1 MKKRGDRTMSELYD
15 RTQKIPRSKVEGSSC
30 KEPLDEPVD
39 ESGGINE
46 NKKSP
51 SRKRSIQDD
60 DNPCAK
66 PESGTCNVCNTPCSS
81 CLHRMRVE
89 TDTCSFVGACSEH
102 FHCEN
107 AETISKLRNPNKPKP
122 FDVGIVKQE
131 GQGESTSCLTNS
143 RKLKDTQRLDSHK
156 ESSSDNCQESQEK
169 KMFNSTDSQEK
180 SDSNFRVSEKNNVLS
195 KKMSGGLEN
204 CDTRGFSEKDRKQFH
219 KVVEVKN
226 QETDNGLIDV
236 NVCDICGDTGREELL
251 ATCSRCIDGAEHTY
265 CMRVRLE
272 KVPEGDW
279 LCEECQLK
287 DKADKEKQRQRHTQ
301 TTPLSTPLS
310 EKENKSDITISKNP
324 FSCHKK
330 LRISTDRAV
339 YVSVPPPSPR
349 KSFKEVISPGK
360 SSNLTREKL
369 VKTETCSFK
378 EVMSPRKSSNLSREN
393 SSKMEICSPKDRNSG
408 QIMKKSHAL
417 SRSYSLSNVSL
428 LRDVEKGQSEMPPPK
443 GKMTKHLS
451 FKNPSMKPKVKS
463 MAESIPT
470 KEKASGFSLLKPT
483 DEARPFRRLIKSAS
497 LKEGSSSHANPDSL
511 KLAKPSSPTVHI
523 SPPKSLEMRREREK
537 ISLEKKHFKRENRT
551 NVLAQQPGAIV
562 KKIESKAE
570 GNIPKKPEYVASF
583 SRMEPAPGDKKMSK
597 SVLTKQHQAYKDPR
611 SVLSPKERDKKFNRL
626 KTAVKSVLPVA
637 KDGEKSETFDKP
649 KLPILKT
656 GVSYTSKNQKT
667 ISSNIRENSRST
679 FSDRSKVEKA
689 PRDLLSAASSL
700 EKEEPGDLDVMSP
713 SVGVEKMKLPKDMLS
728 RSSSLDKVKTL
739 DINVITTAV
748 GVDKTKAE
756 VMLSRS
762 SSLDEGKNRG
772 INVIATSVR
781 VDKIKAPTDILSQDR
796 ALEKPMDS
804 NGISSGD
811 EFKITKATVE
821 TLTDSNAVSVNV
833 KHVELTP
840 SVPVIYD
847 SSSLRTPKTRSIPEQ
862 DSVWRGSFEIMR
874 ATTQAWESFDGI
886 QAHFSTHVSPKVFDV
901 VAKFSDKLKLEE
913 VPWGTAWPGQF
924 QEIKPSEE
932 HVALFFFARDL
943 ESYEVSY
950 SRLLQSLIAD
960 NLALR
965 GHICGVELL
974 IFPSDKLPEQ
984 SQRWNSL
991 FYLWG
996 IFCARRQ
1003 APPKTSL
1010 KSPKPIGGAS
1020 GNFST
1025 KINEDVKPSKE
1036 LNIIDNLPKLKVEDV
1051 TNALDVG
1058 PVPYKKQGEQ
1068 KSCLD
1073 PSVFCADREARNASH
1088 PASIKQ
1094 SCAVKAEDSNEMAGI
1109 ISDGKVNNK
1118 TLSLEKPTD
1127 AKLKPGNE
1135 GAYLSDGTSCDEL
1148 DLKRK
1153 REHDDSHIETAHKRS
1168 TLLNKLVSPKIHPLS
1183 IDLEKPAQTCDSYK
1197 RSTLL
1202 NKLVSPKIH
1211 PLSIDLEKPAQTC
1224 DLYSTEDVEGTRVG
1238 DAGQSKLGNNLVN
1251 VILSDDE
1258 DVAHKMPN
1266 LNLALGNKNP
1276 WQKEVLPLP
1285 LFPLLKA
1292 KEEESDASLSLSLTI
1307 APPGSEKGME
1317 RPAGKMQQFLPEKP
1331 GVKEP
1336 LRLFG
1341 GYISR

>member
-15 RTQKIPRSKVEGSSC
+15 RTQKIPRLKVEGSSC
-30 KEPLDEPVD
+30 KEPLDQPVH

-60 DNPCAK
+60 DNSYVK

-107 AETISKLRNPNKPKP
+107 AETISKLRNHNKPKP

-143 RKLKDTQRLDSHK
+143 RKQKDTQRLDSHK
-156 ESSSDNCQESQEK
+156 ESSSDNCEESQEK
-169 KMFNSTDSQEK
+169 KRFNSTDSQEK

-195 KKMSGGLEN
+195 KKLSGGLEN
-204 CDTRGFSEKDRKQFH
+204 CDTRGFSEKDRKQVH

-236 NVCDICGDTGREELL
+236 NVCDICGDTGREEQL

-272 KVPEGDW
+272 KLPEGDW

-287 DKADKEKQRQRHTQ
+287 DIADKEKQRRRPTQ

-324 FSCHKK
+324 FSRHKK
-330 LRISTDRAV
+330 LRVSTDRAV

-349 KSFKEVISPGK
+349 KSFKELISPGK

-369 VKTETCSFK
+369 VNTETCSSK

-393 SSKMEICSPKDRNSG
+393 LLKMEICSPKDRNSG
-408 QIMKKSHAL
+408 QILKKSHAL
-417 SRSYSLSNVSL
+417 SRSYSLSNVPL

-470 KEKASGFSLLKPT
+470 KEKTSGFSLLKPT
-483 DEARPFRRLIKSAS
+483 DEARPPFRRLIKSAS
-497 LKEGSSSHANPDSL
+497 LKEGSSTRANPDSL
-511 KLAKPSSPTVHI
+511 KLAKPSCPTVHI
-523 SPPKSLEMRREREK
+523 NPPKSLETSREREK
-537 ISLEKKHFKRENRT
+537 ISLEKKHFKRENCT

-570 GNIPKKPEYVASF
+570 GSIPKKPEYVASF

-626 KTAVKSVLPVA
+626 KTAVKSVFPVA

-649 KLPILKT
+649 KLPILKS

-700 EKEEPGDLDVMSP
+700 EKEEPGDLDVMPP

-728 RSSSLDKVKTL
+728 RSSSLDKEKTL

-756 VMLSRS
+756 VLLSRS

-772 INVIATSVR
+772 INVITTSVR

-804 NGISSGD
+804 NGISSGG
-811 EFKITKATVE
+811 EFKITKATAE
-821 TLTDSNAVSVNV
+821 TLTDSNAVSVIV

-840 SVPVIYD
+840 LVPVIYD
-847 SSSLRTPKTRSIPEQ
+847 SSSLGTPSRTLSIPEQ
-862 DSVWRGSFEIMR
+862 DSVWQGSFEIMR
-874 ATTQAWESFDGI
+874 GTTQAWESFDGI
-886 QAHFSTHVSPKVFDV
+886 QAHFSAHVSPKVFDV

-943 ESYEVSY
+943 ESYVVSY

-996 IFCARRQ
+996 IFCARKQ

-1010 KSPKPIGGAS
+1010 KSHKPIGGAS

-1025 KINEDVKPSKE
+1025 KINEDVKPRKE

-1058 PVPYKKQGEQ
+1058 PVPYKKPGEQ

-1088 PASIKQ
+1088 PASIEQ
-1094 SCAVKAEDSNEMAGI
+1094 SCAVKAEDANEMAGI

-1135 GAYLSDGTSCDEL
+1135 GAYLSDGTSYDEL

-1183 IDLEKPAQTCDSYK
+1183 IDLEKPAQTCD
-1197 RSTLL
+1197 
-1202 NKLVSPKIH
+1202 
-1211 PLSIDLEKPAQTC
+1211 
-1224 DLYSTEDVEGTRVG
+1224 LYSTEDVEGARVG
-1238 DAGQSKLGNNLVN
+1238 DAGQSKLRNNLVN
-1251 VILSDDE
+1251 VIPSDDE
-1258 DVAHKMPN
+1258 DVALKMPN

-1285 LFPLLKA
+1285 LFPLLQA

-1317 RPAGKMQQFLPEKP
+1317 KPAGKMQQFLPEKP

>member
-1 MKKRGDRTMSELYD
+1 MKKRGDRAMSELYD
-15 RTQKIPRSKVEGSSC
+15 RTQKIPRLKVEGSSC
-30 KEPLDEPVD
+30 KEPLDQPVD

-51 SRKRSIQDD
+51 SRKRSFQDD
-60 DNPCAK
+60 DNPFTK

-102 FHCEN
+102 LHCEN

-131 GQGESTSCLTNS
+131 GQGESTSCLTND
-143 RKLKDTQRLDSHK
+143 RKQKDTRRLDSHK
-156 ESSSDNCQESQEK
+156 ESSSNNREEEAQGK
-169 KMFNSTDSQEK
+169 KRFNSTDSQEK
-180 SDSNFRVSEKNNVLS
+180 SDSNFRVSEKNPVLS

-204 CDTRGFSEKDRKQFH
+204 CDTRDTLEKDRKQVH

-272 KVPEGDW
+272 KLPEGDW

-310 EKENKSDITISKNP
+310 EKENKSDFMISKNP

-339 YVSVPPPSPR
+339 YASVPPPSPR
-349 KSFKEVISPGK
+349 KSFKELISPGK

-369 VKTETCSFK
+369 VKTETCSSK
-378 EVMSPRKSSNLSREN
+378 EVMSPRKYSNLSREN
-393 SSKMEICSPKDRNSG
+393 SMKMEICSPKDSNNG

-417 SRSYSLSNVSL
+417 SRSYSLSTFSS
-428 LRDVEKGQSEMPPPK
+428 LRDVEKDQLEMPPPK

-470 KEKASGFSLLKPT
+470 KEKPSGFSLLKPT

-497 LKEGSSSHANPDSL
+497 LKEGSSSRANSDSL

-523 SPPKSLEMRREREK
+523 SREMSREREK
-537 ISLEKKHFKRENRT
+537 ISLEKKKFKGENRT
-551 NVLAQQPGAIV
+551 NVLAQQPGTVV
-562 KKIESKAE
+562 KRIESKAE
-570 GNIPKKPEYVASF
+570 GSIPKKPEYGASF
-583 SRMEPAPGDKKMSK
+583 SQMEPAAGGKKTSK
-597 SVLTKQHQAYKDPR
+597 SVLTKQHQANKDPR
-611 SVLSPKERDKKFNRL
+611 SVLSPKERDKKFNKL
-626 KTAVKSVLPVA
+626 KTAVKSVVPEA
-637 KDGEKSETFDKP
+637 RNGEKSENFNKP
-649 KLPILKT
+649 KLPILKS

-667 ISSNIRENSRST
+667 ICSNIGEDSRST
-679 FSDRSKVEKA
+679 FSDKSKIEKA
-689 PRDLLSAASSL
+689 PRDLVLAASSL
-700 EKEEPGDLDVMSP
+700 KKEELVDLDVISP
-713 SVGVEKMKLPKDMLS
+713 RIGVEKIKLPKDMLS
-728 RSSSLDKVKTL
+728 RSSSLDKEKTL
-739 DINVITTAV
+739 DTDVITTAV
-748 GVDKTKAE
+748 GVDKTKTK

-762 SSLDEGKNRG
+762 SSLDEGTNRG
-772 INVIATSVR
+772 DINVITTSVR
-781 VDKIKAPTDILSQDR
+781 VDKIKAPKDILSQAR
-796 ALEKPMDS
+796 TLEKPMDS
-804 NGISSGD
+804 NGISSGS
-811 EFKITKATVE
+811 EFKMTKATME
-821 TLTDSNAVSVNV
+821 TLTDSNAVSVDV
-833 KHVELTP
+833 KHVEVTA
-840 SVPVIYD
+840 SIPVIYD
-847 SSSLRTPKTRSIPEQ
+847 SSSQGTPLKALSIPEQ
-862 DSVWRGSFEIMR
+862 DSVWQGSFEIMR
-874 ATTQAWESFDGI
+874 GGAQGWESFDGI
-886 QAHFSTHVSPKVFDV
+886 QAHFSTHISPKVFDA
-901 VAKFSDKLKLEE
+901 VAKFSDKLQLEE
-913 VPWGTAWPGQF
+913 VPWSTAWPGQF

-943 ESYEVSY
+943 KSYEVSY
-950 SRLLQSLIAD
+950 GRLLRSLIAH

-965 GHICGVELL
+965 GNICGVELL

-996 IFCARRQ
+996 IFCARKQ
-1003 APPKTSL
+1003 APPETSL
-1010 KSPKPIGGAS
+1010 KFPKPIGGPS
-1020 GNFST
+1020 GNFPT
-1025 KINEDVKPSKE
+1025 KINEDVKSSKE
-1036 LNIIDNLPKLKVEDV
+1036 INIIDNLPKLKVEDV
-1051 TNALDVG
+1051 PDSLDVG
-1058 PVPYKKQGEQ
+1058 PMPCKKTGEQ
-1068 KSCLD
+1068 DPFTRLD
-1073 PSVFCADREARNASH
+1073 PSAFCAHQEAQNASR
-1088 PASIKQ
+1088 PACTKQ
-1094 SCAVKAEDSNEMAGI
+1094 SFAVKAEDANEMAEI
-1109 ISDGKVNNK
+1109 VSDGKVILK
-1118 TLSLEKPTD
+1118 PLSLEKPTD
-1127 AKLKPGNE
+1127 AKLKPGNG
-1135 GAYLSDGTSCDEL
+1135 GAYLSDGTSSDEL

-1153 REHDDSHIETAHKRS
+1153 RDYDDSHIEIPHKRS

-1183 IDLEKPAQTCDSYK
+1183 IDLEKPA
-1197 RSTLL
+1197 
-1202 NKLVSPKIH
+1202 
-1211 PLSIDLEKPAQTC
+1211 ETC
-1224 DLYSTEDVEGTRVG
+1224 DLYSTEDVEGTGVG
-1238 DAGQSKLGNNLVN
+1238 DVGQSKLGNNLVN
-1251 VILSDDE
+1251 VISSDDV

-1285 LFPLLKA
+1285 LFPIVQA

-1307 APPGSEKGME
+1307 APPGWEKGVE

-1341 GYISR
+1341 QSLNE